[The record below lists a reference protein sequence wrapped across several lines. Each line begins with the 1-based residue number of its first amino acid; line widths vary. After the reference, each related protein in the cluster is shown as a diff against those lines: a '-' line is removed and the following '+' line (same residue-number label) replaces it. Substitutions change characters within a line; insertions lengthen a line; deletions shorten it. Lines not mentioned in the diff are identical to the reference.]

1 LRQERIKMKW
11 SDTQQIAE
19 ELYDR
24 YPEIDPLTLRFT
36 ELHEKICRLEEFDDD
51 PERSN
56 ERVLEAVLM
65 AWLKEVE

>member
-1 LRQERIKMKW
+1 MKW
-11 SDTQQIAE
+11 SDTQRIAE

-24 YPEIDPLTLRFT
+24 YPDLDPLTLRFT
-36 ELHEKICRLEEFDDD
+36 ELHEKVCRLEGFDDD

-56 ERVLEAVLM
+56 ERILEAILM